1 MKEFEEAKTAFSGD
15 DGKFYIRVPV
25 RTGIRDDPTRNIID
39 GEICL
44 EP

>member
-1 MKEFEEAKTAFSGD
+1 MKEFEEAKTAFSGND
-15 DGKFYIRVPV
+15 LKFYISVPV
-25 RTGIRDDPTRNIID
+25 RMGIRDDPTRNITD